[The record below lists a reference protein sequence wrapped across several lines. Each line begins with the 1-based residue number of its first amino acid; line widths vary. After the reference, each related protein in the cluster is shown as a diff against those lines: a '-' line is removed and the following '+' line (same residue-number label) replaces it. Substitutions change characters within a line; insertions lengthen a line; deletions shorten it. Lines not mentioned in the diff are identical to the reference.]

1 MFKAYKYHL
10 KFIFFSI
17 LIYLLNPIVT
27 EFAQFGGILLGLQKF
42 SSDNT
47 LFSSYLKEFSSQT
60 VLSSFITIL
69 FKFPLI
75 VEFFGGAI
83 NATIATTAVYQ
94 WTRLFDDAFKVQKS
108 NLRIF
113 LVIAILTILQFSLD
127 LSYPIKFPLSYAVF
141 GNSGMWFSIMVLG
154 MILRRK
160 IVGYIFLGILIS
172 WHVVWAFFTSLA
184 ILSAKDL
191 FLQYKLRFKE
201 TILALSLGLAVS
213 IIFYFFFIFINS
225 EITPQFDKAFSLVSL
240 IEPAILN
247 KNQLTRHNIG
257 LLDYASIFKIIFIIF
272 FGLYFIK
279 NLKKIK
285 KSININFYKR
295 LVLIFSIIGFGLTFY
310 VALASYMPLIG
321 ADVLA
326 RLIPNRIFNILIVLN
341 SILVIYFLLLIVEQK
356 IIRNLEYMT
365 SIMIISWLVIAHYI
379 SGIIVT
385 LTFLFIIAL
394 QNIKKFRALSTLNT
408 LWRKTNKLFLC
419 IIMLL
424 FFTKLFLLNRH
435 YYTIYDYLFEENE
448 IIRELK
454 IIDPKNSRILVG
466 PDIPPAHGL
475 NIYLATQ
482 TEFLAHAHDIG
493 QPFYYI
499 NTITK
504 CGKINEDLPG
514 FKYYLDWECMTSVDE
529 LSWKQINLQTSIT
542 HVLMKNDKKLI
553 SLKLPVI
560 AKSKHFILYSLKSN

>member
-1 MFKAYKYHL
+1 MFKVNKSHL
-10 KFIFFSI
+10 IFILFSI

-42 SSDNT
+42 SPDNT
-47 LFSSYLKEFSSQT
+47 LFSSYLKEFSSQI
-60 VLSSFITIL
+60 VLSSFMTNL

-94 WTRLFDDAFKVQKS
+94 WIKLFDHAFKVQKS
-108 NLRIF
+108 NQRIF

-141 GNSGMWFSIMVLG
+141 GNSGMWLSIMILG

-172 WHVVWAFFTSLA
+172 WHIVWAFFIFLT

-191 FLQYKLRFKE
+191 FFQHKLRFKE
-201 TILALSLGLAVS
+201 TILALSLGLTVS
-213 IIFYFFFIFINS
+213 TIFYFFFIFINS
-225 EITPQFDKAFSLVSL
+225 EITSHFDKAFRLASL
-240 IEPAILN
+240 IEPVILN
-247 KNQLTRHNIG
+247 KNQLTHHNVS
-257 LLDYASIFKIIFIIF
+257 LLDYASFFKIIVIIF

-285 KSININFYKR
+285 KNININFYKR
-295 LVLIFSIIGFGLTFY
+295 LVLIFSVIGLGLTFY
-310 VALASYMPLIG
+310 VAIASYIPLIG

-341 SILVIYFLLLIVEQK
+341 SILVIYFLLLVVEQK
-356 IIRNLEYMT
+356 IIRNLDYMA
-365 SIMIISWLVIAHYI
+365 IIIIISWFAIAHYF
-379 SGIIVT
+379 SGIIVA

-394 QNIKKFRALSTLNT
+394 QKIKKLRALSTLNA
-408 LWRKTNKLFLC
+408 LWKKRNKLFLC
-419 IIMLL
+419 IITLL
-424 FFTKLFLLNRH
+424 FFSKLVLLNRH
-435 YYTIYDYLFEENE
+435 YYTIYDYLFQENE

-454 IIDPKNSRILVG
+454 KIDPKNSRILVG
-466 PDIPPAHGL
+466 PDIPPAHGF
-475 NIYLATQ
+475 NIYLATH

-493 QPFYYI
+493 KPFYYI
-499 NTITK
+499 STITK

-514 FKYYLDWECMTSVDE
+514 FKYYLDWQCMANIDGLV
-529 LSWKQINLQTSIT
+529 WKQINLQTSIT
-542 HVLMKNDKKLI
+542 HVLMKNDKKFI
-553 SLKLPVI
+553 SLKLPVVG
-560 AKSKHFILYSLKSN
+560 KSKHFILYSLKKN

>member
-1 MFKAYKYHL
+1 MFKAYKSHL
-10 KFIFFSI
+10 IFILFSI

-42 SSDNT
+42 SPDNT
-47 LFSSYLKEFSSQT
+47 LFSSYLKEFSSQI
-60 VLSSFITIL
+60 VLSSFMTNL

-94 WTRLFDDAFKVQKS
+94 WIKLFDHAFKVKKS
-108 NLRIF
+108 NQRIF

-141 GNSGMWFSIMVLG
+141 GNSGMWLSIMILG

-160 IVGYIFLGILIS
+160 IAGYIFLGILIS
-172 WHVVWAFFTSLA
+172 WHVVWAFFTFLA

-191 FLQYKLRFKE
+191 FFQYKLRFKE
-201 TILALSLGLAVS
+201 TILALSLGLTVS
-213 IIFYFFFIFINS
+213 TISYFFFIFING
-225 EITPQFDKAFSLVSL
+225 EIISHFDKAFRLASL
-240 IEPAILN
+240 IEPVILN
-247 KNQLTRHNIG
+247 KIQLTRHNVG
-257 LLDYASIFKIIFIIF
+257 LLDYSSFFKIIVIIF

-285 KSININFYKR
+285 KSVNINFYKR
-295 LVLIFSIIGFGLTFY
+295 LILIFSIIGFGLTFY
-310 VALASYMPLIG
+310 VALASYIPLIG

-341 SILVIYFLLLIVEQK
+341 SILVIYFLLLVVEQK
-356 IIRNLEYMT
+356 IIRNIDYMT
-365 SIMIISWLVIAHYI
+365 SIIIISWLVIAHYI
-379 SGIIVT
+379 SGVIVA

-394 QNIKKFRALSTLNT
+394 QNIKKLRASSTFNA
-408 LWRKTNKLFLC
+408 LWQKTNKLFLC
-419 IIMLL
+419 IITVL
-424 FFTKLFLLNRH
+424 FFSKLVLLNRH
-435 YYTIYDYLFEENE
+435 YYTIYDYLFQENE

-454 IIDPKNSRILVG
+454 KIDPKNSRILVG
-466 PDIPPAHGL
+466 PGIPPAHGF
-475 NIYLATQ
+475 NIYLATH
-482 TEFLAHAHDIG
+482 TEFIAHAHDIG
-493 QPFYYI
+493 KPFYYI

-514 FKYYLDWECMTSVDE
+514 FKYYLDWQCMASVDT
-529 LSWKQINLQTSIT
+529 LAWKQINLQTSIT

-553 SLKLPVI
+553 SLKLPVVG
-560 AKSKHFILYSLKSN
+560 KSKHFILYSLKKN